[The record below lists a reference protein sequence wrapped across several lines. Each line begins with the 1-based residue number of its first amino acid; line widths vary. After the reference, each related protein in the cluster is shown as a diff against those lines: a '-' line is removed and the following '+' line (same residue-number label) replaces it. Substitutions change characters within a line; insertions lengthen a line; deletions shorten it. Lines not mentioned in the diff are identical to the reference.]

1 MQPLRTLILAGLVFL
16 LSGVITVPVA
26 AQSSEGDREIA
37 FSASFFKLTQSGAG
51 DGTLIAN
58 ARYGQFLTDRWQV
71 GGGLQISGEIDDLD
85 KAVSFELFAGYF
97 FSPGETNTWYVRGG
111 YFASL
116 DDPGKGFADAA
127 GGYKSYF
134 TEKIAF
140 FWEAG
145 YGTAI
150 DSDAGDGVIR
160 SLAGITY
167 TF

>member
-1 MQPLRTLILAGLVFL
+1 MRIFRTFFPALLAVLFAILSA
-16 LSGVITVPVA
+16 TPAA
-26 AQSSEGDREIA
+26 AQSAEGDREIA
-37 FSASFFKLTQSGAG
+37 FSASFFKFTQSGAG
-51 DGTLIAN
+51 DGFLIAN
-58 ARYGQFLTDRWQV
+58 ARYAQFLTEKWQV
-71 GGGLQISGEIDDLD
+71 GGGLQIGGDIGDLD
-85 KAVSFELFAGYF
+85 ESINFELFAGYF
-97 FSPGETNTWYVRGG
+97 FSPEETNTWYLRAG
-111 YFASL
+111 YFAPL
-116 DDPGKGFADAA
+116 DDPSQGFAEAA

-160 SLAGITY
+160 SVAGIAY

>member
-1 MQPLRTLILAGLVFL
+1 MGKLVSITLMALICL
-16 LSGVITVPVA
+16 GVAAPAA
-26 AQSSEGDREIA
+26 AQSTSGDSEIG
-37 FSASFFKLTQSGAG
+37 FSASFFHRTDDKAS
-51 DGTLIAN
+51 DGSLIAN
-58 ARYGQFLTDRWQV
+58 VRYGRFLTEALQL
-71 GGGLQISGEIDDLD
+71 GGGLTIGGSIDDLD
-85 KAVSFELFAGYF
+85 KAVSFEVFAGYY
-97 FSPGETNTWYVRGG
+97 FSPAETNTWYVRGG

-116 DDPGKGFADAA
+116 DDPGQGFVEAA

-134 TEKIAF
+134 TENVAI

-150 DSDAGDGVIR
+150 GSKVTGGVVR